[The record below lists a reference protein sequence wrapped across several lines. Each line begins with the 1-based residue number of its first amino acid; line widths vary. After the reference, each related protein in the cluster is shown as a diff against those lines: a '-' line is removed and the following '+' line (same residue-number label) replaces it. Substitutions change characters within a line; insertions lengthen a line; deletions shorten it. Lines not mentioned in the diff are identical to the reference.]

1 MAITGN
7 GPLLIWISSAFMV
20 LNTVFIGLR
29 IYTRVAITRHVS
41 LNDYLIVLA
50 LLAYAALLALAILG
64 AEGGLGGHLAGVAA
78 DPAKFRESLKYLF
91 FLEIIYVIL
100 TSAMKVS
107 IALTFLEWTKNK
119 FLRTLLWISIFLDF
133 AISAAFIGYLLLQCK
148 PISYAWELTD
158 PTKKGTCLPLD
169 GQLYMGYALSFVTIL
184 LDSLFLIAP
193 WFMLRNSG
201 LNQTIKLYI
210 YGIWGLAV
218 LASIANVIRLAGLKT
233 LKESKEPLL
242 DAAPVFWWSAAEVSI
257 GIIVAGIL
265 ELGPLMRKMNV
276 KGFEDYTMFAT
287 LGDDDMEPINLKSMD
302 KSQIHI
308 VHTTNANANSRGNYM

>member
-7 GPLLIWISSAFMV
+7 GPLLVWISSAFMV

-29 IYTRVAITRHVS
+29 IYTRAAIS
-41 LNDYLIVLA
+41 KNLNLNDYLIVLA
-50 LLAYAALLALAILG
+50 LLSYAALLALAILG
-64 AEGGLGGHLAGVAA
+64 AEGGLGGHLGAA
-78 DPAKFRESLKYLF
+78 NPAKFRESLKYLF
-91 FLEIIYVIL
+91 FLELIYVIL

-119 FLRTLLWISIFLDF
+119 FLRALLWVSIFLDF
-133 AISAAFIGYLLLQCK
+133 AISFAFILYLLLQCK

-158 PTKKGTCLPLD
+158 PTKKGTCWPLD

-193 WFMLRNSG
+193 WFMLRNSR
-201 LNQTIKLYI
+201 LNKTIKLYI

-218 LASIANVIRLAGLKT
+218 LASVANVIRLAGLKT
-233 LKESKEPLL
+233 LKESKDPLFE
-242 DAAPVFWWSAAEVSI
+242 AAPVFWWSAAEVSI

-287 LGDDDMEPINLKSMD
+287 LGDDDMQPINLKSMD

-308 VHTTNANANSRGNYM
+308 VHTTNSNARGNYM